1 MAELPEERLDAGSL
15 AVPRG
20 GGSALLRRVWAAV
33 YEGLR
38 FTLMVVLGVLGV
50 WALVLL
56 FG

>member
-1 MAELPEERLDAGSL
+1 MTELPEESLDGGSL
-15 AVPRG
+15 AVPRAG
-20 GGSALLRRVWAAV
+20 GGALLRRLWGMV

-38 FTLMVVLGVLGV
+38 FSLMVVIGVLGV